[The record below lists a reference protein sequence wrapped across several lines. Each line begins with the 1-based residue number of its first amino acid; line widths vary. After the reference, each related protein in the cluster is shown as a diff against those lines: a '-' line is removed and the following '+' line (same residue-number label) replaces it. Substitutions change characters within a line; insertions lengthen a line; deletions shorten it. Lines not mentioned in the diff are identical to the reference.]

1 MTIFIDS
8 EYKCHT
14 SNDGTLR
21 AFDVSFFDGKCK
33 AFIEGYRYV
42 PAGETWT
49 RSDGEEFKGEMTSPW
64 KDSTVLEAY
73 QEQYEEMLADL
84 EAAKTD
90 LADADA
96 ALNELGVEWEGD

>member
-1 MTIFIDS
+1 MIVYVDK
-8 EYKCHT
+8 ENKCHVT
-14 SNDGTLR
+14 DDGSLT
-21 AFDVSFFDGKCK
+21 AVETDFFDGKCK
-33 AFIEGYRYV
+33 AFIEGYLYCTNENGAMIT
-42 PAGETWT
+42 PFIDYA
-49 RSDGEEFKGEMTSPW
+49 
-64 KDSTVLEAY
+64 LLAAY